1 MRQSLF
7 VFIISLLVIIS
18 FGNSQ
23 NVKELKNCPVYHLS
37 PMEDNSPCTSI
48 SIFGYQYS
56 GYYSSGAHR
65 FSFFTSDF
73 NFSYFGITTG
83 LLEIEKISYLPN
95 EDAFSA
101 NLFFTIPALLFTFAE
116 ANIEDTRENRVVD
129 YLRKLFVIPS
139 NVSNFKLHIYEPSRH
154 LSLFTGLNSDFI
166 LVKNDFGFTT
176 KSESG
181 IRLKLGSGLCFTF
194 EIIYGKVLLNSFDLD
209 DHPNS
214 LGFSVFTWI
223 DGW

>member
-1 MRQSLF
+1 MGKSLF
-7 VFIISLLVIIS
+7 VFIIALLVITS

-23 NVKELKNCPVYHLS
+23 NENELKNCPIYHLS
-37 PMEDNSPCTSI
+37 PIEDNSPCTSV

-56 GYYSSGAHR
+56 GYYSHGAHR

-95 EDAFSA
+95 KDVFSA
-101 NLFFTIPALLFTFAE
+101 NLFFTVPALLFTFAE
-116 ANIEDTRENRVVD
+116 SNIENTREKTVAN
-129 YLRKLFVIPS
+129 YLRKVFVIPS
-139 NVSNFKLHIYEPSRH
+139 NASNFKLHIYEPSRH

-166 LVKNDFGFTT
+166 LVKNDFGFMT

-181 IRLKLGSGLCFTF
+181 IRLKLGSGLFFTF
-194 EIIYGKVLLNSFDLD
+194 ELIYGKVLLNSFEID
-209 DHPNS
+209 DHSNS
-214 LGFSVFTWI
+214 LGFSIFTWI